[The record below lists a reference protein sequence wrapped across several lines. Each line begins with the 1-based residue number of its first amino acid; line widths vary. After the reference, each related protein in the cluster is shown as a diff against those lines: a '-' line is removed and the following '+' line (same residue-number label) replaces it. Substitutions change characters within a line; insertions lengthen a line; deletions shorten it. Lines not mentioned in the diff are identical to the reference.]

1 LIKSN
6 KSKFKF
12 KKDLDVI
19 RILGRGMTVT
29 KCPIQEKEQEYW
41 KKNKIDP
48 KVIEYWGCN
57 DLYKFRKLDRL
68 FIMHELYMTTF
79 NKKEST
85 LIEQVNKLDIPVY
98 TLGDYKELKN
108 NIRYPMQEII
118 KEFKIAYFQN
128 TASYMLAL
136 AIMQQPKQIELYG
149 MDMSFGS
156 MTEYMRN
163 EKACVEFWLGV
174 AKGRGIIHLV
184 TKGSTLLMRKKR
196 SNFYGFTIQTPS
208 TNAGMYTIKPD
219 YPYGCGAKCASRYKL
234 AQRDNR
240 I

>member
-1 LIKSN
+1 MTKSN

-12 KKDLDVI
+12 KKGLDVI
-19 RILGRGMTVT
+19 RILGKGMTVT
-29 KCPIQEKEQEYW
+29 QCPIQEKEQEYW

-68 FIMHELYMTTF
+68 FIIHDLQMTAY
-79 NKKEST
+79 NKNEPA
-85 LIEQVNKLDIPVY
+85 LIEHINKLDIPVY
-98 TLGDYKELKN
+98 TLGDYNELKN
-108 NIRYPMQEII
+108 NVRYPMQKVTE
-118 KEFKIAYFQN
+118 EFNIAYFQN

-136 AIMQQPKQIELYG
+136 AILQQPKQIELYG

-163 EKACVEFWLGV
+163 EKACLEFWLGV
-174 AKGRGIIHLV
+174 AKGRGITHLV
-184 TKGSTLLMRKKR
+184 TKESTLLVRKKR
-196 SNFYGFTIQTPS
+196 NNFYGFKVQTPS
-208 TNAGMYTIKPD
+208 TNAGMFTIKPD

-234 AQRDNR
+234 SKRGNR